1 MTREDRALLRE
12 AIGWL
17 KPGMHVSVRAC
28 DLLALLDRID
38 QAEQLADEQRRIID
52 GYIVRT
58 GT

>member
-38 QAEQLADEQRRIID
+38 QAEQLADGQRRSGD
-52 GYIVRT
+52 TRS